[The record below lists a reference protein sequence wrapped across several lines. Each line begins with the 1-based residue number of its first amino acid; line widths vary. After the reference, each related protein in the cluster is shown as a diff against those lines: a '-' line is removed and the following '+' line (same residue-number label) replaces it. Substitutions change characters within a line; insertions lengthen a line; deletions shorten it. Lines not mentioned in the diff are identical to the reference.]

1 MASRTAI
8 LPGSLQ
14 LIMPEHGAYD
24 QARAEQKQIATE
36 MVVCRDGQLPIFSID
51 AVPTPSEWDNHR
63 LTAERLAAQRRE
75 VSQKVQ
81 QVPVNTHDSPK
92 APRLATI
99 LHLIPAGAVILDT
112 LWHDDAA
119 SIGSLATA
127 SKKCSEAVALYVAS
141 TPSLLYD
148 VFLLLT
154 ARPQSRFNLPRGDY
168 QGCNSPIEGFNE
180 ILEEGVETPSLHTTL
195 FVRGREA
202 SAPFATGKSALGV
215 WASESRRE
223 NLWNYAQELKGNLV
237 GAYLKMVPFL
247 RYEEA
252 LARLEA
258 KLDSKTASHGII
270 PYTIETRAHLL
281 REFNYVLPMLR
292 SFEQCGSNLRAVRFH
307 QVPMMDVR
315 VLELLLPTMPKLEVL
330 GLIDCELLHFAS
342 VNPILDVL
350 HWNSIKVQ
358 KKLKLDFYPRSYS
371 PPSQQRQGT
380 YFLSWESL
388 DMDSV
393 PMAVLLTTF
402 IAVLKAHPMGIDLIS
417 EGQAFRKFLNRIP
430 MKPGAMWIFIDALSA
445 WLHACRHKNYKTL
458 PPHMKQQLHDQLFMA
473 LHQGET
479 LDKRQHRK
487 DAGQMWH
494 CSKCGRSMV
503 TELFCWGSRA
513 RPANQRLCRAC
524 DLQSNLSAEKHH
536 LLWEKRDLLT
546 SLLEP
551 EVCDVLGEPSS
562 SETAKPAANY
572 HEKQLRN
579 ALAPMMPNPFVIDPP
594 VNSEHCC
601 DALDARLGLPE
612 LKKLLS
618 PEWDLHTLNASGEA
632 AAVDLVFRLEEFN
645 FRFLDHGDLTNQKIC
660 RPRDFK
666 QSWEHNLWKD
676 MDLPSGPAQ
685 QAQHAPN
692 AQHAQQT
699 APAEDVKAPGFW

>member
-1 MASRTAI
+1 MPSRTGI

-14 LIMPEHGAYD
+14 LTMPEHSAYD
-24 QARAEQKQIATE
+24 QARAKQKQIATE
-36 MVVCRDGQLPIFSID
+36 MVVCRGGQLPTFSTD
-51 AVPTPSEWDNHR
+51 AVPTPSQWDNHR
-63 LTAERLAAQRRE
+63 LTAERLAAQGGE
-75 VSQKVQ
+75 VNQKVQ
-81 QVPVNTHDSPK
+81 QAPVNTQDNPK
-92 APRLATI
+92 APSLATI
-99 LHLIPAGAVILDT
+99 LHVIPAGAAILDT
-112 LWHDDAA
+112 LWFDDAA

-127 SKKCSEAVALYVAS
+127 SKKCSEAVALYV
-141 TPSLLYD
+141 
-148 VFLLLT
+148 
-154 ARPQSRFNLPRGDY
+154 SRFNLPRGDY
-168 QGCNSPIEGFNE
+168 QGCDYPAEALNE
-180 ILEEGVETPSLHTTL
+180 MLDGAETPSLHTTL
-195 FVRGREA
+195 FVRGRDA
-202 SAPFATGKSALGV
+202 STPFATGKSALGV

-223 NLWNYAQELKGNLV
+223 NLWNHAQGLKGNLV

-252 LARLEA
+252 LAKLEA

-292 SFEQCGSNLRAVRFH
+292 SFEQYGSNLRAVRFH

-315 VLELLLPTMPKLEVL
+315 VLELLLPAMPKLEVL
-330 GLIDCELLHFAS
+330 GLIDCELLHFS
-342 VNPILDVL
+342 CVNPILDVL
-350 HWNSIKVQ
+350 HWNSTKVQ
-358 KKLKLDFYPRSYS
+358 KKLKLDFLPRSHS

-393 PMAVLLTTF
+393 RMAVLLTTF

-417 EGQAFRKFLNRIP
+417 EGQAFRKFLDRIP
-430 MKPGAMWIFIDALSA
+430 MKPGAMWIFIEALSA
-445 WLHACRHKNYKTL
+445 WLHACRHQNYKAL

-479 LDKRQHRK
+479 LNKRQHRK

-494 CSKCGRSMV
+494 CSKCGRSMI

-524 DLQSNLSAEKHH
+524 DLQLKLSAEKHH

-551 EVCDVLGEPSS
+551 EVRDVLGQPSP
-562 SETAKPAANY
+562 SETAKHAANY

-579 ALAPMMPNPFVIDPP
+579 ALAPLMPNPFVIDPP
-594 VNSEHCC
+594 VNSEHRR
-601 DALDARLGLPE
+601 DALDARFGLPE

-632 AAVDLVFRLEEFN
+632 AVVDLVFRLEELN

-666 QSWEHNLWKD
+666 QSWEHALWKD
-676 MDLPSGPAQ
+676 MELPGAPAQQTQ
-685 QAQHAPN
+685 QAQHAP
-692 AQHAQQT
+692 HAQQT
-699 APAEDVKAPGFW
+699 APAEDVKGPGFW